1 MPVVYYTKNKSKP
14 LKAYIHVIKNRTKQL
29 QGSLLHQDSLN
40 IITLHNMKAILMF
53 FFSKLPCQLLFI
65 FTEHFTVF
73 KNVSVGRWGYG
84 GHEFFYLWSTPP
96 PFNIDI
102 TQ

>member
-40 IITLHNMKAILMF
+40 IITLHNMKAILMGF
-53 FFSKLPCQLLFI
+53 FQNCLASFCLYLLNILQFLK
-65 FTEHFTVF
+65 TY
-73 KNVSVGRWGYG
+73 RWEDGDMEAMNSSTYG
-84 GHEFFYLWSTPP
+84 QPP
-96 PFNIDI
+96 PPLSI
-102 TQ
+102 

>member
-40 IITLHNMKAILMF
+40 IITLHNMKAILRVF
-53 FFSKLPCQLLFI
+53 FKTALPAFVYI
-65 FTEHFTVF
+65 
-73 KNVSVGRWGYG
+73 Y
-84 GHEFFYLWSTPP
+84 
-96 PFNIDI
+96 
-102 TQ
+102 

>member
-1 MPVVYYTKNKSKP
+1 M
-14 LKAYIHVIKNRTKQL
+14 IKNRTKQL

-53 FFSKLPCQLLFI
+53 F
-65 FTEHFTVF
+65 TVF

-84 GHEFFYLWSTPP
+84 GHEFFYLWSPP